1 MTLNGYYF
9 TATGITEYAF
19 FHGEREVLRVCH
31 TALPDA
37 PVKITSASGTEYT
50 VARPDGWDYLSQPKP
65 GASFPFLNAQGG
77 EAGMLYLLSPDHY
90 AVAVPGHALTGRVI
104 HERLR
109 RSICLTGLDD
119 ALVAHMEYDFAR
131 MPSRERFGEWFPRRY
146 VADIMKHT
154 DETLLTLA
162 LAAPF
167 LSFGAIEV
175 G

>member
-19 FHGEREVLRVCH
+19 FHGEREVLRVSH

-37 PVKITSASGTEYT
+37 PVQITSASGMEYSL
-50 VARPDGWDYLSQPKP
+50 ARPGGWDFSSQSSP
-65 GASFPFLNAQGG
+65 GASFPILDAHGE
-77 EAGMLYLLSPDHY
+77 EAGILYLLSPDHF
-90 AVAVPGHALTGRVI
+90 AVSVPGGALTGRVI

-109 RSICLTGLDD
+109 RSICFTGMDD
-119 ALVAHMEYDFAR
+119 SMAAHIEYDFAR

-167 LSFGAIEV
+167 LNFGAIEV

>member
-9 TATGITEYAF
+9 TATGITEYGF
-19 FHGEREVLRVCH
+19 FHGEREVLRVSH
-31 TALPDA
+31 SALPDA
-37 PVKITSASGTEYT
+37 PVRITSPSGMEYT
-50 VARPDGWDYLSQPKP
+50 LPRPGGWDFLSQPRP
-65 GASFPFLNAQGG
+65 GAAFPFLDAHGQ
-77 EAGMLYLLSPDHY
+77 EAGVLYLLSPDHF
-90 AVAVPGHALTGRVI
+90 AVAVPGSALTGRVI

-109 RSICLTGLDD
+109 RSVCFTGMDD
-119 ALVAHMEYDFAR
+119 ALFAHMEYDFAR

-146 VADIMKHT
+146 VVDIMKHA

-162 LAAPF
+162 LSAPF